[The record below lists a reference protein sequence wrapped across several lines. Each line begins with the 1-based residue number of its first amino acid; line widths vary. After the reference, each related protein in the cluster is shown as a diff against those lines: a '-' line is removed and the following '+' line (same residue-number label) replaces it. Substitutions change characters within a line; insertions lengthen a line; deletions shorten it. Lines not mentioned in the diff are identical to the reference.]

1 VAAEARA
8 VLDRN
13 HDFMLKQMAAQHA
26 KEAGDAE
33 PGDGE
38 HEALHAR
45 GRGGRPAQIASGR

>member
-1 VAAEARA
+1 VAAQARA

-33 PGDGE
+33 PATASTRRFMRAA
-38 HEALHAR
+38 EA
-45 GRGGRPAQIASGR
+45 GGRRK